1 MDANAPHI
9 LVVDDDRRLRELL
22 RQYLTDHGFLVSTAE
37 TAMDARGKLSSIE
50 FDLIVLDLMMPGES
64 GLEFAGALRRGDDV
78 PMLMLT
84 AMGEPEDRIAGL
96 ESGADDYL
104 VKPFEPRELLL
115 RINSILK
122 RVPRENV
129 APSQVQLG
137 EASFDVEREELWR
150 GPARVR
156 LTSAEAKLLRMLAE
170 NPGAVLSREEL
181 MRRTG
186 PNGGERAIDVQ
197 VNRLR
202 RKIEPDPKMPKYL
215 QTVRGQGYILRPD

>member
-9 LVVDDDRRLRELL
+9 LVVDDDLRLRELL
-22 RQYLTDHGFLVSTAE
+22 RQYLADNGFLVTTAE
-37 TAMDARGKLSSIE
+37 TAMDARTKLNSVE

-64 GLEFAGALRRGDDV
+64 GLEFAGTLRRSDNV
-78 PMLMLT
+78 PLLMLT
-84 AMGEPEDRIAGL
+84 AMGEPEDRIKGL

-115 RINSILK
+115 RISSILK
-122 RVPRENV
+122 RIPRETLV
-129 APSQVQLG
+129 PMEIRLG
-137 EASFDVEREELWR
+137 EASFDLEREELRR
-150 GPARVR
+150 GAARIR
-156 LTSAEAKLLRMLAE
+156 LTSAEAKLLRALAE
-170 NPGAVLSREEL
+170 NPGAVLSRDEL

-186 PNGGERAIDVQ
+186 PSGGERAVDVQ

-202 RKIEPDPKMPKYL
+202 RKIEPDPRMPKYL